1 VLAIVGLV
9 AAFMTAFYMFRL
21 VFKVFFGKEN
31 FDPAEVH
38 PHESPATMTGPLVTL
53 AAATI
58 VAGFIGFPPEDGP
71 FHHFTDAVFQSHAA
85 EDEHAEE
92 TASLYVVNDGGVAAT
107 SLAQEGATD
116 EESAGEE
123 AHAGEHHVST
133 TMTVTFGVIST
144 AVALGGI
151 ILAYLYY
158 MSGRFS
164 AEATAAR
171 FNGIYTFLYNKWWF
185 DEIYDRR
192 IVKPLYALAMFLW
205 KVVDVKIIDGTVNGI
220 ARLTTGTSQ
229 QLRRVQTGVVSNYAL
244 AIALG
249 TVVIIGVYLVG
260 FSSLEVPFIR

>member
-1 VLAIVGLV
+1 
-9 AAFMTAFYMFRL
+9 MFRL

-31 FDPAEVH
+31 FDPQQVH
-38 PHESPATMTGPLVTL
+38 PHESPATMTGPLVAL

-58 VAGFIGFPPEDGP
+58 VVGFVGFPPEDGP
-71 FHHFTDAVFQSHAA
+71 FHHFTDTVFESHAA
-85 EDEHAEE
+85 EGGAEE
-92 TASLYVVNDGGVAAT
+92 AASLYTVNDGGVAAT
-107 SLAQEGATD
+107 SLAQEGAT
-116 EESAGEE
+116 EEEHAEE
-123 AHAGEHHVST
+123 GAHAGEHHVST

-151 ILAYLYY
+151 FLAYLYY
-158 MSGRFS
+158 ISGRFS

-185 DEIYDRR
+185 DEIYDRY
-192 IVKPLYALAMFLW
+192 IVKPLYRFAMFLW
-205 KVVDVKIIDGTVNGI
+205 QVVDVKIIDGTVNGI
-220 ARLTTGTSQ
+220 ARLTMETSQ